1 MSRTI
6 IKSVIFSP
14 LSQLFH
20 LFRIEKVGF
29 KVIFTFNSINCVKT
43 VLPPKPQMQRQIIVS
58 VFLWSPIWSRG
69 DPQLEEDDPDD
80 PDDSDDPDDL
90 DDLDDP
96 DDVMIRMIW
105 MM

>member
-1 MSRTI
+1 
-6 IKSVIFSP
+6 
-14 LSQLFH
+14 
-20 LFRIEKVGF
+20 
-29 KVIFTFNSINCVKT
+29 
-43 VLPPKPQMQRQIIVS
+43 MQRQIIVC

>member
-1 MSRTI
+1 
-6 IKSVIFSP
+6 
-14 LSQLFH
+14 
-20 LFRIEKVGF
+20 
-29 KVIFTFNSINCVKT
+29 
-43 VLPPKPQMQRQIIVS
+43 MQRQIIVC

-80 PDDSDDPDDL
+80 PDDL

>member
-1 MSRTI
+1 
-6 IKSVIFSP
+6 
-14 LSQLFH
+14 
-20 LFRIEKVGF
+20 
-29 KVIFTFNSINCVKT
+29 
-43 VLPPKPQMQRQIIVS
+43 MQRQIIVS

-80 PDDSDDPDDL
+80 PDDL